1 MKFTTL
7 KKMLSAAVMLLCF
20 TITANAQDKTVDG
33 AKAVTTYM
41 KENLQLNDSQ
51 YQKVYSVNLTF
62 LQKVDENAKKNKGA
76 DKIKKLRAL
85 EDERDTK
92 LKSVLSEDQYKNY
105 VGNKAANRKKIAEYY
120 Q

>member
-1 MKFTTL
+1 MNFSL
-7 KKMLSAAVMLLCF
+7 KKMLLAATLLLCVNLA
-20 TITANAQDKTVDG
+20 TAQDKNIDG
-33 AKAVTTYM
+33 AKAVTSYM
-41 KENLQLNDSQ
+41 KEKLSLNDSQ
-51 YQKVYSVNLTF
+51 YTKVYNVNLTF

-120 Q
+120 R

>member
-1 MKFTTL
+1 
-7 KKMLSAAVMLLCF
+7 MLLTAVMVLGF
-20 TITANAQDKTVDG
+20 TLTVAAQDKATDG

-41 KENLQLNDSQ
+41 KEQLSLNDGQ
-51 YQKVYSVNLTF
+51 YTKVYSVNLTF
-62 LQKVDENAKKNKGA
+62 LQKVEENSKKNKGA

-105 VGNKAANRKKIAEYY
+105 VGNKAANRKKVAEYY

>member
-7 KKMLSAAVMLLCF
+7 KKMLLAAAMLLC
-20 TITANAQDKTVDG
+20 ISLASAQDKSIDG
-33 AKAVTTYM
+33 AKAVTSYM
-41 KENLQLNDSQ
+41 KEKLSLNDSQ
-51 YQKVYSVNLTF
+51 YTKVYNVNLTF
-62 LQKVDENAKKNKGA
+62 LQKVEENAQKNKGA

>member
-1 MKFTTL
+1 
-7 KKMLSAAVMLLCF
+7 MLIAAVMLLCF
-20 TITANAQDKTVDG
+20 NLAASAQDKNIDG
-33 AKAVTTYM
+33 AKAVTSYM
-41 KENLQLNDSQ
+41 KEKLTLNDNQ
-51 YQKVYSVNLTF
+51 YTKVYNVNLTF

-85 EDERDTK
+85 EDDRDAK

-105 VGNKAANRKKIAEYY
+105 VGNKAANRKKVAEYY

>member
-7 KKMLSAAVMLLCF
+7 KKMLFAAVMLLCV
-20 TITANAQDKTVDG
+20 TVATAQDKNVDG
-33 AKAVTTYM
+33 AKAVTSYM
-41 KENLQLNDSQ
+41 KEKLALNDSQ

-62 LQKVDENAKKNKGA
+62 LQKVEDNAKKNKGA

>member
-1 MKFTTL
+1 MKFSL
-7 KKMLSAAVMLLCF
+7 KKMLLAAIMLLCVNLAA
-20 TITANAQDKTVDG
+20 TAQDKNIDG

-41 KENLQLNDSQ
+41 KEQLQLNESQ
-51 YQKVYSVNLTF
+51 YTKVYNVNLTF
-62 LQKVDENAKKNKGA
+62 LQKVEENAKKNKGA

-85 EDERDTK
+85 EDDRDTK

-105 VGNKAANRKKIAEYY
+105 VGNKAVNRKKIAEYY